1 MNPIALQ
8 FAGGNGF
15 FAGCALIALA
25 CAAVAFSGPRLSV
38 LWRIAMIIG
47 AIFVAVSSIPLPVWL
62 YAPWALAVVVTIVV
76 ATGKPAR
83 PKWARAAEVIGL
95 ALTIVAAAWEVPN
108 VIMPHISGGHQA
120 RIVVI
125 GDSLTAG
132 MNDGTKTWPDL
143 LAEKHRL
150 DIFSLAQPG
159 LRLDG
164 AAEIARGMP
173 PAPQGR
179 RTVAILEI
187 GGNDVFGGASD
198 DEFERCLGQL
208 LTLVSARV
216 DTVVLLELPLPPF
229 RNRLA
234 AIQRRLARDHKAI
247 LVPKRAYTEVIGT
260 PDATVDGLHLSKSGQ
275 RLMAQMMLR
284 ILDAIEDSP
293 EAGKAAGR
301 SNSLDDSTGR

>member
-15 FAGCALIALA
+15 FAGCALIALG
-25 CAAVAFSGPRLSV
+25 CAAAAFDGPRLAV

-47 AIFVAVSSIPLPVWL
+47 AIFVAISSIPLPIWL
-62 YAPWALAVVVTIVV
+62 YAPWALAVVGALIA

-83 PKWARAAEVIGL
+83 PRWARAAEVVGL
-95 ALTIVAAAWEVPN
+95 ALTIFAAAWEVPN
-108 VIMPHISGGHQA
+108 VVMPRIPGGHQA

-143 LAEKHRL
+143 LAEEHKL
-150 DIFSLAQPG
+150 DILSLAQPG
-159 LRLDG
+159 LQLAG
-164 AAEIARGMP
+164 AAEIARGIP

-179 RTVAILEI
+179 PTVAILEL
-187 GGNDVFGGASD
+187 GGNDVFGGVSD

-208 LTLVSARV
+208 LAMASARA

-247 LVPKRAYTEVIGT
+247 LVPKRAYTEVIGA
-260 PDATVDGLHLSKSGQ
+260 PDATVDGLHLSQSGQ
-275 RLMAQMMLR
+275 RRMARIMLD
-284 ILDAIEDSP
+284 ILDATGDSP
-293 EAGKAAGR
+293 GKEKAAGEAER
-301 SNSLDDSTGR
+301 S